1 MPVFAYKALASNGS
15 VTTGELDAAD
25 RPEALRKLDRKG
37 LQPVNLKETASAT
50 PAARKPAGKGRAK
63 AEEAPRPASK
73 TADKQDD
80 EIPEGP
86 VKLKRA
92 EVVLFTE
99 ELSDM
104 LGAGLQLE
112 PALKSMENRQELGNL
127 KAVSYKVRQ
136 IVRDGVNFSVA
147 LKKVSPSF
155 GPLYCSL
162 AAAGEASGAL
172 DTILKRQAH
181 YLKTLAELQSRL
193 ILAMI
198 YPAFLVLAGIGV
210 SVVFVTTLIPQLT
223 QLIES
228 TPGGKIP
235 HGGRDPDRD
244 FGFPQQVVD
253 RHHSRNHRRRDL
265 LQGMEGQRG
274 EQADVGPHEA
284 QAAAHGS
291 GHHQPLLRPVPRNHG
306 QPRRQR
312 PAPAPRPRAFPRR
325 HPEPLAAR
333 RAQPGH
339 RSGRRRPLV
348 FQGPHPQW
356 LVSALLIDMIS
367 VGEQTGKIDQSL
379 RRAAERYDKE
389 LDKDLQ
395 RIMALIMPTVLII
408 MAGLIG
414 TMAYLMI
421 TAIFQTGIVGSL
433 GLNWRLGS
441 KSLRHRVMS
450 PRQNRGIVP
459 SSELRSCLARLVR
472 ESLSPPAPMSIQPHA
487 RLLHSRRSRMT
498 GAVVSADP
506 RDPLASLVLPTA
518 RPLLG
523 SKFPA

>member
-1 MPVFAYKALASNGS
+1 MPVFAYKALNAKGS
-15 VTTGELDAAD
+15 VTSGELDAAD
-25 RPEALRKLDRKG
+25 RPEALRMLDRKG
-37 LQPVNLKETASAT
+37 LQPVNLRETAGIVT
-50 PAARKPAGKGRAK
+50 AAAKGAKPISDEAK
-63 AEEAPRPASK
+63 ISSSKPDEAP
-73 TADKQDD
+73 
-80 EIPEGP
+80 IPEGP
-86 VKLKRA
+86 IKLKRQ

-127 KAVSYKVRQ
+127 KAVSFKIRQ

-193 ILAMI
+193 VLAMI

-210 SVVFVTTLIPQLT
+210 SIVFVTTLIPQLT

-235 HGGRDPDRD
+235 LGAAILIGASDFLSKWWLVMLLLLAAALIFFKAWKDNEENKPAWDRIKLRL
-244 FGFPQQVVD
+244 P
-253 RHHSRNHRRRDL
+253 L
-265 LQGMEGQRG
+265 
-274 EQADVGPHEA
+274 VGPVITSRFYVQFLETMA
-284 QAAAHGS
+284 NLVANGL
-291 GHHQPLLRPVPRNHG
+291 PLLRALELSRDATQNRSLRAGLDQVIEQVGDGRSFSKALIRTG
-306 QPRRQR
+306 
-312 PAPAPRPRAFPRR
+312 AFP
-325 HPEPLAAR
+325 P
-333 RAQPGH
+333 
-339 RSGRRRPLV
+339 
-348 FQGPHPQW
+348 
-356 LVSALLIDMIS
+356 LLIDMIS
-367 VGEQTGKIDQSL
+367 VGEQTGKIDLSL
-379 RRAAERYDKE
+379 RRSAERYDKE

-421 TAIFQTGIVGSL
+421 TAIFQTISNL
-433 GLNWRLGS
+433 G
-441 KSLRHRVMS
+441 
-450 PRQNRGIVP
+450 
-459 SSELRSCLARLVR
+459 
-472 ESLSPPAPMSIQPHA
+472 
-487 RLLHSRRSRMT
+487 
-498 GAVVSADP
+498 
-506 RDPLASLVLPTA
+506 
-518 RPLLG
+518 
-523 SKFPA
+523 

>member
-1 MPVFAYKALASNGS
+1 MPVFAYKALNSKGS
-15 VTTGELDAAD
+15 VTSGELDAAD
-25 RPEALRKLDRKG
+25 RPEALRMLDRKG
-37 LQPVNLKETASAT
+37 LQPVNLRETAGIVPGAGKGAKPKSNEASAT
-50 PAARKPAGKGRAK
+50 STKTD
-63 AEEAPRPASK
+63 EAP
-73 TADKQDD
+73 
-80 EIPEGP
+80 IPEGP
-86 VKLKRA
+86 IKLKRQ

-127 KAVSYKVRQ
+127 KAVSFKIRQ

-193 ILAMI
+193 VLAMI
-198 YPAFLVLAGIGV
+198 YPAFLVMAGIGV
-210 SVVFVTTLIPQLT
+210 SIVFVTTLIPQLT

-235 HGGRDPDRD
+235 LGAAILIGASEFLSKWWLVILLLLVAAFIFFKAWKDNEANKPAWDRIKLRLPLL
-244 FGFPQQVVD
+244 GPVIT
-253 RHHSRNHRRRDL
+253 SRFYVQFLETMANL
-265 LQGMEGQRG
+265 
-274 EQADVGPHEA
+274 VGN
-284 QAAAHGS
+284 GL
-291 GHHQPLLRPVPRNHG
+291 PLLRALELSRDATQNRSLRAGLDKVIEQVGDGRSFSKALIRTG
-306 QPRRQR
+306 
-312 PAPAPRPRAFPRR
+312 AFP
-325 HPEPLAAR
+325 P
-333 RAQPGH
+333 
-339 RSGRRRPLV
+339 
-348 FQGPHPQW
+348 
-356 LVSALLIDMIS
+356 LLIDMIS

-379 RRAAERYDKE
+379 RRSAERYDKE

-421 TAIFQTGIVGSL
+421 TAIFQTISNL
-433 GLNWRLGS
+433 G
-441 KSLRHRVMS
+441 
-450 PRQNRGIVP
+450 
-459 SSELRSCLARLVR
+459 
-472 ESLSPPAPMSIQPHA
+472 
-487 RLLHSRRSRMT
+487 
-498 GAVVSADP
+498 
-506 RDPLASLVLPTA
+506 
-518 RPLLG
+518 
-523 SKFPA
+523 